1 MALPVKI
8 QEEID
13 RVAAEG
19 DALCDQGRFA
29 AALPIF
35 RKALEIL
42 PKPVH
47 QWPFATLWFLTAIG
61 DCQFFL
67 KDFRSAVDA
76 FSESLLYAGPGDVS
90 VHLRRGRALLALGTS
105 E

>member
-35 RKALEIL
+35 RKGLEIL

-67 KDFRSAVDA
+67 KDFRSAVDT
-76 FSESLLYAGPGDVS
+76 FSESLLYGGLGNVF
-90 VHLRRGRALLALGTS
+90 VHLRRGQALF
-105 E
+105 